1 MVPEYLKNGKRLR
14 EIKESDRGPGFV
26 RCALK
31 SCQLLKILDLSLPDN
46 MIGEKEM
53 IDIAYVLAINTPLR
67 SLDISENVVNAKAAL
82 ILAESLKTNSHL
94 ETLDLRQNKL
104 GDAGIAVLLEPF
116 IQQRIRMLQY
126 PQDVRTHPPSP
137 PD

>member
-1 MVPEYLKNGKRLR
+1 
-14 EIKESDRGPGFV
+14 
-26 RCALK
+26 
-31 SCQLLKILDLSLPDN
+31 

-126 PQDVRTHPPSP
+126 PQDVRTHPPPP

>member
-1 MVPEYLKNGKRLR
+1 
-14 EIKESDRGPGFV
+14 
-26 RCALK
+26 
-31 SCQLLKILDLSLPDN
+31 

-53 IDIAYVLAINTPLR
+53 IDIAYVLSINTPLR
-67 SLDISENVVNAKAAL
+67 RLDISQNVVNAKASL

-116 IQQRIRMLQY
+116 IQ
-126 PQDVRTHPPSP
+126 
-137 PD
+137 